1 MGKKLLLFNYFT
13 QKLVDFEMNVLK
25 IPTFELALSN
35 LLLCENLHPVMPQG
49 WVENGSRIYA
59 SKMPVRY
66 FSNKSYLQSLLFVVC
81 MWDIDEK
88 SGKHLL
94 FDVFNNFSSNRLG
107 FFDWE
112 LQQQISGFYKIAYPS
127 EGNLLPPELLPLQR
141 IEGKGS
147 QEPENFLVAQVSKLE
162 LPQKCEETEHIDK
175 ALDDLFQLSGFI
187 RAFANEEKPVY
198 LTRQIAD
205 SEIHRSCYGMKQ
217 RLNRL
222 NLEKYKNSF
231 FKGDEYKRPQEA
243 INARHFL
250 AERFQIQKENA

>member
-1 MGKKLLLFNYFT
+1 MLFNYFT

-127 EGNLLPPELLPLQR
+127 EGNLLPPELLP
-141 IEGKGS
+141 
-147 QEPENFLVAQVSKLE
+147 
-162 LPQKCEETEHIDK
+162 C
-175 ALDDLFQLSGFI
+175 
-187 RAFANEEKPVY
+187 
-198 LTRQIAD
+198 
-205 SEIHRSCYGMKQ
+205 
-217 RLNRL
+217 LNRL

>member
-1 MGKKLLLFNYFT
+1 MKKKLLLFNYFT

-35 LLLCENLHPVMPQG
+35 LLLCENLHNEMPQG
-49 WVENGSRIYA
+49 WVENGGRTYV
-59 SKMPVRY
+59 SKLPVRY

-81 MWDIDEK
+81 MWDIDEN
-88 SGKHLL
+88 SGRHLL
-94 FDVFNNFSSNRLG
+94 FDVFNNFASNRLG

-112 LQQQISGFYKIAYPS
+112 LQQQISGFYKIAYPDK
-127 EGNLLPPELLPLQR
+127 ENLLPSELLPLQR
-141 IEGKGS
+141 IKGNGCD
-147 QEPENFLVAQVSKLE
+147 ELDNFLVGCVSH
-162 LPQKCEETEHIDK
+162 LPLPEKCEETEHIDK
-175 ALDDLFQLSGFI
+175 ALDELFQLSGFI

-205 SEIHRSCYGMKQ
+205 SEIHRSCYGMKL

-231 FKGDEYKRPQEA
+231 FKGDEYKRPQKA
-243 INARHFL
+243 IDARHFL
-250 AERFQIQKENA
+250 AERFQIQQENA